1 MTYAIIETGGK
12 QLRVEPGRFY
22 DIELLPVEPDQT
34 ITLETVLLVQHN
46 GDVTIGQPFIN
57 GATVEGTVM
66 RHLRGRKVLVYKMK
80 PKKKTR
86 KKRGHRQEITRLM
99 INSISLNGSVLTS
112 EEATASVAQQPVATP
127 SDEPPVESTGEVAT
141 VVAASVD
148 QQQAFPVSDEPAAE
162 VGTAA
167 ESTDEQQ

>member
-22 DIELLPVEPDQT
+22 DIELLPSSPDETVT
-34 ITLETVLLVQHN
+34 IESVLLVQHN
-46 GDVTIGQPFIN
+46 GEITIGQPLVE

-66 RHLRGRKVLVYKMK
+66 RHLRGRKVIVYKMK

-99 INSISLNGSVLTS
+99 INSISLNGTLLTA
-112 EEATASVAQQPVATP
+112 EQATSADSPVDTTTTDADYS
-127 SDEPPVESTGEVAT
+127 SDQTTEQVTSAEIQSDTTADAETTTES
-141 VVAASVD
+141 
-148 QQQAFPVSDEPAAE
+148 
-162 VGTAA
+162 
-167 ESTDEQQ
+167 

>member
-22 DIELLPVEPDQT
+22 DIELLTAEPDQT
-34 ITLETVLLVQHN
+34 VNIETVLLVQHD
-46 GDVTIGQPFIN
+46 GDVTIGQPFID
-57 GATVEGTVM
+57 GAKVEGTVM

-99 INSISLNGSVLTS
+99 INSIELNGSVL
-112 EEATASVAQQPVATP
+112 ASKT
-127 SDEPPVESTGEVAT
+127 VE
-141 VVAASVD
+141 
-148 QQQAFPVSDEPAAE
+148 
-162 VGTAA
+162 TAA
-167 ESTDEQQ
+167 ETAAQEETSEAAAE

>member
-22 DIELLPVEPDQT
+22 DIELLTAEPDQT
-34 ITLETVLLVQHN
+34 VNIEKVLLVQHD
-46 GDVTIGQPFIN
+46 GDVTIGQPFID
-57 GATVEGTVM
+57 GAKVEGTVV

-99 INSISLNGSVLTS
+99 INSIELNGSVLATGAVEAAKTADSSAS
-112 EEATASVAQQPVATP
+112 EETS
-127 SDEPPVESTGEVAT
+127 
-141 VVAASVD
+141 
-148 QQQAFPVSDEPAAE
+148 QAAAE
-162 VGTAA
+162 
-167 ESTDEQQ
+167 